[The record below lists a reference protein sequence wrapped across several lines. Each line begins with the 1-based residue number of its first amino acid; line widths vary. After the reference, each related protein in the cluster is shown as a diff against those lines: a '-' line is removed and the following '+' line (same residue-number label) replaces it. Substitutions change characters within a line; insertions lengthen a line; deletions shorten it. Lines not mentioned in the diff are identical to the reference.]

1 MVLSVDEK
9 FRLIARNTEEIVTE
23 SELKELLKKKEKP
36 VVYLG
41 TAITGR
47 PHVAYF
53 LWVLKLSDFL
63 KAGFKVKILLAD
75 LHGAL
80 DGTPWVI
87 LDKRYDYYE
96 KIIPLMFE
104 AIGVNI
110 KNLEFVKGSEFEL
123 KPDYMYDVLQ
133 ISSLAS
139 IHDLRKAASEVVK
152 FSDNPRLSG
161 FVYPI
166 MQMIDEQYLGAD
178 VQYGGADQRKIFM
191 FAREYHK
198 KIGYKPRVEVMTP
211 LIQGLVGKKMSAS
224 DEKSKID
231 LLDDDKAIRSKIQ
244 NAECVAGNP
253 DNGIM
258 AFLKYVIMIMKQDNG
273 EKFTVKRSREHGGDL
288 DYKNYEQI
296 ERDFN
301 AKKLHPLDLK
311 NAVSEEII
319 SLLRPI
325 HKYRKELELL
335 AKKAYS

>member
-1 MVLSVDEK
+1 MVMGAEER

-53 LWVLKLSDFL
+53 LWVLKLADFL

-104 AIGVNI
+104 AIGVDT
-110 KNLEFVKGSEFEL
+110 KNMEFVKGSEFEL
-123 KPDYMYDVLQ
+123 KPEYMYDVLQ
-133 ISSLAS
+133 VSSLAS
-139 IHDLRKAASEVVK
+139 VHDLKKAASEVVK
-152 FSDNPRLSG
+152 FGDNPKLSG

-198 KIGYKPRVEVMTP
+198 KIGYKQRVEVMTP
-211 LIQGLVGKKMSAS
+211 MIPGLVGKKMSAS

-231 LLDDDKAIRSKIQ
+231 LLDDEKAIRSKIQ
-244 NAECVAGNP
+244 NAECVEGNP

-258 AFLKYVIMIMKQDNG
+258 AFLRYVIMTMKQDKK
-273 EKFTVKRSREHGGDL
+273 EKFVIKRDKKYGGDL
-288 DYKNYEQI
+288 VYKNYKEL
-296 ERDFN
+296 EKDFID
-301 AKKLHPLDLK
+301 KKIHPLDLK
-311 NAVSEEII
+311 NSVADEII
-319 SLLRPI
+319 NLLKPI
-325 HKYRKELELL
+325 HKYRKELEVLS
-335 AKKAYS
+335 KKAYS

>member
-1 MVLSVDEK
+1 MGLSVDER

-47 PHVAYF
+47 PHLAYF

-87 LDKRYDYYE
+87 LDKRYDYYQ

-104 AIGVNI
+104 AVGVDI

-123 KPDYMYDVLQ
+123 KPEYMYDILQ
-133 ISSLAS
+133 VSSLAS
-139 IHDLRKAASEVVK
+139 IHDLKKAASEVVK
-152 FSDNPRLSG
+152 FGDNPKLSG
-161 FVYPI
+161 LVYPI

-198 KIGYKPRVEVMTP
+198 KIGYKQRVEVMTP
-211 LIQGLVGKKMSAS
+211 LIPGLVGKKMSAS

-231 LLDDDKAIRSKIQ
+231 LLDDEKMIRNKIQ

-253 DNGIM
+253 DNGLM
-258 AFLKYVIMIMKQDNG
+258 AFLKYVIMVMKKDKG
-273 EKFTVKRSREHGGDL
+273 EKFTVKRGNEHGGDKT
-288 DYKNYEQI
+288 YENYGEI
-296 ERDFN
+296 EKDFRD
-301 AKKLHPLDLK
+301 KKLHPLDLK
-311 NAVSEEII
+311 NSVSEEII
-319 SLLRPI
+319 NILRPI
-325 HKYRKELELL
+325 HKYRKELEIL
-335 AKKAYS
+335 AKKAYE

>member
-1 MVLSVDEK
+1 MVASVEER

-47 PHVAYF
+47 PHLAYF

-104 AIGVNI
+104 AIGVDL

-123 KPDYMYDVLQ
+123 KPEYMYDVLQ
-133 ISSLAS
+133 VSSLAS
-139 IHDLRKAASEVVK
+139 IHDLKKAASEVVK
-152 FSDNPRLSG
+152 FGDNPKLSG

-198 KIGYKPRVEVMTP
+198 KIGYRPRVEVMTP
-211 LIQGLVGKKMSAS
+211 IIPGLVGKKMSAS

-231 LLDDDKAIRSKIQ
+231 LLDDESTIRNKIQ

-253 DNGIM
+253 DNGMM
-258 AFLKYVIMIMKQDNG
+258 AFLKYVIMTIKQDNR
-273 EKFTVKRSREHGGDL
+273 EKFTVKRSKEHGGDKT
-288 DYKNYEQI
+288 YRSYEEI
-296 ERDFN
+296 EKDFRD
-301 AKKLHPLDLK
+301 KKLHPLDLK

-319 SLLRPI
+319 NILRPI
-325 HKYRKELELL
+325 HKHRKELEVLS
-335 AKKAYS
+335 KRAYS